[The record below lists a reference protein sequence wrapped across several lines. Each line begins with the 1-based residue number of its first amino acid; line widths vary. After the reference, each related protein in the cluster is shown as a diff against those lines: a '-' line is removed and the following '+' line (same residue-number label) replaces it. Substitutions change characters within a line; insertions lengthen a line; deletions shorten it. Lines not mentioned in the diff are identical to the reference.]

1 MVYQK
6 SPVLV
11 CTILREGY
19 THSLVVRIVLE
30 IKKVIGM
37 FSNIIIKGAISFDIY
52 RYSMEIN
59 IPNVDMAY

>member
-19 THSLVVRIVLE
+19 SALLTEKMDRPKTGIFHPE
-30 IKKVIGM
+30 Q
-37 FSNIIIKGAISFDIY
+37 
-52 RYSMEIN
+52 
-59 IPNVDMAY
+59 